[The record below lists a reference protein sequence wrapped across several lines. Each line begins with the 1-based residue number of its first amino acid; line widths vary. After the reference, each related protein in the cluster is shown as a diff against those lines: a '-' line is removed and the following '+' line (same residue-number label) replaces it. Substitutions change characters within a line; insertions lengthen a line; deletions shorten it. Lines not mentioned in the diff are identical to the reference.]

1 MKYTTKNQN
10 EFENLVAFHLNAFDK
25 QVNKKSN
32 LPDNVVVNIKGH
44 QRISN
49 MICFLSS
56 KQDIAVSMAYLYL
69 LWSGSFY
76 DFHEFAMLFIKHLL
90 DTLMNANIM
99 EVSLV
104 KSKNGDVAIS
114 TPITYYSWCLDS
126 LEHLSLYEFT
136 TIYKKITSIQQF
148 LLKKPQF

>member
-1 MKYTTKNQN
+1 
-10 EFENLVAFHLNAFDK
+10 
-25 QVNKKSN
+25 
-32 LPDNVVVNIKGH
+32 
-44 QRISN
+44 
-49 MICFLSS
+49 
-56 KQDIAVSMAYLYL
+56 
-69 LWSGSFY
+69 
-76 DFHEFAMLFIKHLL
+76 L